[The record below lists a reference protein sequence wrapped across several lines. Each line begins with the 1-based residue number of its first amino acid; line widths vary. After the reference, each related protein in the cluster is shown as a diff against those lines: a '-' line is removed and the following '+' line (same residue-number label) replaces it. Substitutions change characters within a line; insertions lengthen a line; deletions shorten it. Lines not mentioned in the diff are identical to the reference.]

1 MAILVNIICVY
12 LSNGKSYTVYMQTN
26 GSYSGWDISGTKV
39 DNLGGG
45 CSIFAPSSV
54 LSYML
59 GIDVFDIRQTI
70 RGAGN
75 FYGLEQLCYGKV
87 AINVDGKNFVLKTE
101 LSEKK
106 EYEGEVLSKDEVL
119 KDWQNTVD
127 AGGCII
133 LNVSARNDSYVH
145 LQTGIKS
152 KGGHVIAI
160 MGVDDSGN
168 VLFADYV
175 FNTDSHDSGKYY
187 EPTSTTFYDKKMSLE
202 EFYDTYGGNTSTYKG
217 DDQRNITRLRMMN

>member
-1 MAILVNIICVY
+1 
-12 LSNGKSYTVYMQTN
+12 
-26 GSYSGWDISGTKV
+26 
-39 DNLGGG
+39 
-45 CSIFAPSSV
+45 
-54 LSYML
+54 
-59 GIDVFDIRQTI
+59 
-70 RGAGN
+70 
-75 FYGLEQLCYGKV
+75 
-87 AINVDGKNFVLKTE
+87 
-101 LSEKK
+101 
-106 EYEGEVLSKDEVL
+106 VLSKDEVL

-168 VLFADYV
+168 VLFADSV

-187 EPTSTTFYDKKMSLE
+187 EPTSITFYDIKMSLE

-217 DDQRNITRLRMMN
+217 DDQRKYYTITHDELVPVELTDSETDYKKFRILEQG